1 MNFYLKL
8 ILFIIILLLLFFFIN
23 SKNYNEHFLGKVTL
37 EKKLIVI
44 LMENDISKKYKGS
57 IKTLCNSVI
66 NNCTYDF
73 NKEKIGK
80 SKKVNITFDK
90 SLKTST
96 KNDDCNYVVLYK
108 KSDLNDNNNSS
119 NNNSDDDS
127 SNNNS
132 DDDSSNNNSDNDDSS
147 NNNSDDDSSNNI
159 DINNYKNK
167 FYKKWCSKSKK
178 EKDNYIVI
186 DYDDISNDKE
196 RLLDELEKKFKVN
209 IPMKGLLNMGS
220 MNNLDTLIQMKDLL
234 SNSSNSSNSNNTME
248 DLYNEFLNK
257 I

>member
-119 NNNSDDDS
+119 NNNSD
-127 SNNNS
+127 NN
-132 DDDSSNNNSDNDDSS
+132 SSNNNSDN
-147 NNNSDDDSSNNI
+147 DDSSNNI